1 MALTR
6 ISLTSPAVSGTL
18 PVANG
23 GTAVTTAAA
32 LANTS
37 NYVFLTSQ
45 TVSSAVS
52 YVNFNNVFSSTYDNY
67 FAFFEEVGHDNAGT
81 GVMRC
86 QLGTGSTPTYD
97 TGSNYKYTYIYH
109 QADSSANDTIN
120 GGGVGGSLNYV
131 QFGLTNRSSTSN
143 GHIFFTGMNSTT
155 SWAKGINST
164 YFHHG
169 QNANDFE
176 HAYMSCVYN
185 NTSSAATSIRF
196 YFNAGDVSSGK
207 FKFYGVKA

>member
-6 ISLTSPAVSGTL
+6 ISLTGPAVSGTL
-18 PVANG
+18 PIANG

-37 NYVFLTSQ
+37 NYVFLSSQ
-45 TVSSAVS
+45 TVSTAVS
-52 YVNFNNVFSSTYDNY
+52 YVNFDNIFTSTYDNY
-67 FAFFEEVGHDNAGT
+67 FMIFEEVGHNNAGT
-81 GVMRC
+81 GVMRAE
-86 QLGTGSTPTYD
+86 LGTGSTPTYD
-97 TGSNYKYTYIYH
+97 TGSNYKYSYIYH
-109 QADSSANDTIN
+109 QAQSDATDTIN
-120 GGGVGGSLNYV
+120 GAGVGGSLTYM

-143 GHIFFTGMNSTT
+143 GHIYFTGMNSTT
-155 SWAKGINST
+155 SWAKGVNSV

-185 NTSSAATSIRF
+185 NTSNAATSVRF
-196 YFNAGDVSSGK
+196 YFNAGSVSSGK
-207 FKFYGVKA
+207 YKMYGIKA